1 MMLIYVNG
9 LCRGGDAPDGVV
21 CLAVNMLPK
30 CEVLTIKS

>member
-9 LCRGGDAPDGVV
+9 LYRGDDVPAGAV